1 MADDAP
7 ISVEEGLHEAWETSQ
22 AEKQGTLTGKVFT
35 LFDAEN
41 IEYEYKGED
50 RQSWIGSVRIHGE
63 DEERRVWFGGKVYNQ
78 VAWLLR
84 KEQLPIVLTQ
94 VILDDHKGKPFE
106 LKIPDGVDLT
116 PVERVEDG
124 DAPAVEPAAVEP
136 TVEPE
141 APKSGHPN
149 LDALVQFCR
158 DNKILTPKGN
168 VNTPAILEKL
178 GFPLPEG
185 ESAAKAFAS
194 YIKDVQKRLKKAKK
208 PDSEED
214 AYAEVLQELVSAM
227 ALSKEEEKP
236 ADEPSPFGDD

>member
-1 MADDAP
+1 MTEDQP
-7 ISVEEGLHEAWETSQ
+7 VSVEEGLHEAWETSQ

-50 RQSWIGSVRIHGE
+50 RSSWIGAVRVHGE

-78 VAWLLR
+78 VTWLL
-84 KEQLPIVLTQ
+84 KHDQLPIVMTQ

-124 DAPAVEPAAVEP
+124 DAP
-136 TVEPE
+136 TVE
-141 APKSGHPN
+141 APAVDSAAPASGHPS

-158 DNKILTPKGN
+158 DNKIVTEKGN
-168 VNTPAILEKL
+168 VDTPMVLEKL

-194 YIKDVQKRLKKAKK
+194 YITDVQKRLKKVKK
-208 PDSEED
+208 PDSEEA
-214 AYAEVLQELVSAM
+214 AYAEILGELVSAM
-227 ALSKEEEKP
+227 ALTKEEKP
-236 ADEPSPFGDD
+236 AAEPSPFGDD